1 MALRRPEAMGAGATA
16 TELRS
21 DDAPGEPRARL
32 TQRERARLAVE
43 ILAAY
48 AQARRS
54 LRRAPIAEAVARL
67 RATRSPLAGPSSGV
81 SLQEAVGLGHAVTRL
96 LAFVPGDTRCLA
108 RSLVLTRLLARRGI
122 PAKLVIG
129 ARAEPEFLA
138 HAWVEYGG
146 DPVLSAGDGSFG
158 RLVEL

>member
-1 MALRRPEAMGAGATA
+1 MAARPAETHGARPRPLPAA
-16 TELRS
+16 RQLHH
-21 DDAPGEPRARL
+21 GERV
-32 TQRERARLAVE
+32 RLAGE

-48 AQARRS
+48 IRARRA
-54 LRRAPIAEAVARL
+54 LRRAPIASVMSTLRTQPAPAPTAHAGETTLAEARRLGYAVAR
-67 RATRSPLAGPSSGV
+67 TLA
-81 SLQEAVGLGHAVTRL
+81 L
-96 LAFVPGDTRCLA
+96 VPGDTRCLV

-129 ARAEPEFLA
+129 ARAAPEFLA

-146 DPVLSAGDGSFG
+146 EPVLSPGDGSFG